1 MKWTRPETN
10 TAAKEKMKT
19 KHKFPI
25 QFLPEY
31 CIADGVCLLML
42 LHSGEG
48 SIQIVTALLCALV
61 PRIVLP
67 ECSYRRVIHRFD

>member
-1 MKWTRPETN
+1 MNWSIITY
-10 TAAKEKMKT
+10 
-19 KHKFPI
+19 KFNI
-25 QFLPEY
+25 FIKKKKILEIIILVY
-31 CIADGVCLLML
+31 ICSIADGVCLLML